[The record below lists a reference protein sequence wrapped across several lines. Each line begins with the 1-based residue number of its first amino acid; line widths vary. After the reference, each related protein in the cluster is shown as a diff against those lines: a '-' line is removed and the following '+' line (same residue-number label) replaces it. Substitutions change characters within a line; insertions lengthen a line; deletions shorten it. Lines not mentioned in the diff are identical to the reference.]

1 MKKLCSLLLLI
12 TIAIS
17 TLLLSGCGSKS
28 SLTEDQQN
36 MLLYGGILGSR
47 NEDSFNELDG
57 DYYEI
62 KTTLD
67 EYWGITDSSTAIE
80 TLDWLVKEGHRINA
94 NEFLTVLKN
103 GEEDQYEDFEDIKS
117 LYDSCNTM
125 LLEIGVSQ
133 DTLNNVKTV
142 GAWDYDRIVNVARW
156 SYSAEYITEEQ
167 AWSYIQKAREM
178 ARSEFNS
185 WDEYFA
191 SHVYGRSI
199 AYDGDPAELK
209 AVGEL
214 LLNDDSS
221 IWNNVN
227 FK

>member
-12 TIAIS
+12 TLAIS
-17 TLLLSGCGSKS
+17 TLLLAGCGSKS

-62 KTTLD
+62 ETTLD
-67 EYWGITDSSTAIE
+67 EYWGINDSSTAIE
-80 TLDWLVKEGHRINA
+80 TLDWLVQEGHRING

-103 GEEDQYEDFEDIKS
+103 GEEDQYENFEDIKA

-133 DTLNNVKTV
+133 DSLNNVKTI

-156 SYSAEYITEEQ
+156 SYSAKYITEEQ

-185 WDEYFA
+185 WDEYFT

-199 AYDGDPAELK
+199 AYDGDPSELRS
-209 AVGEL
+209 VGEFL
-214 LLNDDSS
+214 LKDNSS